1 MRRGP
6 YSAAATGAT
15 EPSTLTP
22 SLCTETWMGVL
33 HSRFRPECQRWGA
46 MDRAEIR
53 MENRQGKVNTATYPL
68 TSKKTIG
75 KEKRI
80 YEASRK
86 EVLRAK
92 GCVQG

>member
-1 MRRGP
+1 
-6 YSAAATGAT
+6 
-15 EPSTLTP
+15 
-22 SLCTETWMGVL
+22 
-33 HSRFRPECQRWGA
+33 

-53 MENRQGKVNTATYPL
+53 MEKRQGKVNTATYPL

-75 KEKRI
+75 KEKII

-92 GCVQG
+92 G